1 MKKDGREE
9 RRESRKVKREERGE
23 GEGQGKKWERSNEYE
38 LAAKL
43 LVEEG
48 EF

>member
-1 MKKDGREE
+1 M
-9 RRESRKVKREERGE
+9 KREEGGE
-23 GEGQGKKWERSNEYE
+23 GEGQGEKGKRSTKYE